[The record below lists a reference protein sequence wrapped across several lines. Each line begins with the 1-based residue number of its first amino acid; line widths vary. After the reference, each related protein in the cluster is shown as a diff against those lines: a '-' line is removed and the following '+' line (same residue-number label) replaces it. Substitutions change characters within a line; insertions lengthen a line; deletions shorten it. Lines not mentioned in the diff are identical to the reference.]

1 MTQSHQFTLPD
12 LGEGLTEGEVLRWLV
27 AVGDEVSVNQP
38 LVEVETAKAAV
49 ELPSPYAGTIE
60 QLHADVGTV
69 LPVGSPLV
77 TVATPAPS
85 GALTHSPGPSGET
98 THTGDLDA
106 PSPAADVGSTS
117 PSGPVLVGYGVV
129 AATTQ
134 RRRRAASPH
143 GTVRPEAG
151 PPGEA
156 AKPVRHGG
164 LEIGRAAERR
174 FANAIP
180 DAPPRAK
187 PPVRRL
193 ARQLGVD
200 LTQVRPTGSDGVVTR
215 QDVEAAAALAGPRH
229 SPEQGPPATAR
240 SRQAA
245 PVERGERREDVRG
258 VTRLMAESMSR
269 SAFTIPHVTEWL
281 EVDVSRSVDLLDRL
295 RKGAAFADVRVTP
308 MLLIARATLVALRRH
323 PLLNAVFDDQAQQI
337 VHRGGVNLGIA
348 AATPRGLV
356 VPSIKD
362 ADLLTLPDLAAGLA
376 DLTETAKAGRS
387 TPADLTGGTF
397 TITNVGALG
406 VDGGTPIIN
415 PGQSAILAA
424 GAWRQKP
431 WVYRD
436 QLAIRTVCTLAL
448 SFDHRFIDGAA
459 GSRFLVDI
467 AALLEEPA
475 ADLAW

>member
-1 MTQSHQFTLPD
+1 MTQSNQFALPD

-77 TVATPAPS
+77 TFAHATADAGAPEQSPAP
-85 GALTHSPGPSGET
+85 
-98 THTGDLDA
+98 
-106 PSPAADVGSTS
+106 AAQEEATS
-117 PSGPVLVGYGVV
+117 ASGPVLVGYGV
-129 AATTQ
+129 AAAPTQ

-174 FANAIP
+174 FADAAP
-180 DAPPRAK
+180 DALPRAK

-200 LTQVRPTGSDGVVTR
+200 LGRVRPTGPDGVVTR
-215 QDVEAAAALAGPRH
+215 QDVEAAAALSTPTHAPA
-229 SPEQGPPATAR
+229 QGPPA
-240 SRQAA
+240 SPLLRQGA
-245 PVERGERREDVRG
+245 PVDRGERREDVRG
-258 VTRLMAESMSR
+258 VTRLMAEAMAH

-281 EVDVSRSVDLLDRL
+281 EVDVSSSVDLLDRL
-295 RKGAAFADVRVTP
+295 RKASAFGDVRVTP
-308 MLLIARATLVALRRH
+308 MLLVARATLLALRRH

-356 VPSIKD
+356 VPSVKD
-362 ADLLTLPDLAAGLA
+362 ADLLSLPELAAALA
-376 DLTETAKAGRS
+376 ELTETAKAGRS

-397 TITNVGALG
+397 TLTNVGALG

-415 PGQSAILAA
+415 PGQSAILAI

-431 WVYRD
+431 WVHRD
-436 QLAIRTVCTLAL
+436 QLTIRTVCTLAV

-459 GSRFLVDI
+459 GSRFLVDV
-467 AALLEEPA
+467 ASLLEQPA